1 MEGELKRRIQQLMKH
16 DNNEPV
22 ELEALADSLLFKIVD
37 EACKEFPVFWLTK
50 EGEIYSISSGL
61 EKKAIQW
68 FLKWFGDQPLP

>member
-1 MEGELKRRIQQLMKH
+1 MNEGELYKKIREMQHLQEFHVWYH
-16 DNNEPV
+16 DD
-22 ELEALADSLLFKIVD
+22 LKKTFD
-37 EACKEFPVFWLTK
+37 EARKEFPVFWLTK